1 MASFHEFRTF
11 NCIMLSFIQKSLE
24 LKILLALSIVIA
36 CLIGVYTYF
45 DIKSMRSDTI
55 RTSERTLGAFAAAI
69 KGSVNAAMTKGHH
82 EDVKYVLKEV
92 NTPLFIDRVM
102 IYNEE
107 GRPLEAVEKLHG
119 DSRLD
124 MTIPPEIL
132 RSVVNG
138 EVTDIRE
145 QGDDHFIIYYAPI
158 ANQPQCYRCHGNKAR
173 LNGILRIDF
182 SLHDLDDLVIT
193 RRNRVFLWSA
203 ILFLLLTAVLL
214 ALLRTV
220 VYRPVKELRDAM
232 VNVQEG
238 RDTLTL
244 STKGSDEL
252 ADLKKSFMSMLH
264 RINALHRM
272 NIETEKEL
280 AHNQETMRFRAELQ
294 AMFDAMP
301 DGVLL
306 IDAAMTIIQAN
317 PRVYALLPHLE
328 SAGGQIT
335 PDRLKE
341 CCPFQG
347 IVDVLQRGNVLEH
360 QCSIDLPNGD
370 TKHLH
375 SICAPIVDNG
385 KVVSVVEV
393 IRDITERVRTERELA
408 EKTAELVTVNRKLS
422 QLATTDSL
430 TQVFNR
436 HRFDEILNKEIKR
449 FGRRKYSA
457 LSLMMVDIDHFKKL
471 NDRYGHLVG
480 DTVLREIAKLLKEG
494 VRETDTVARF
504 GGEEFVIVLPD
515 TRLDGAA
522 HKAEIL
528 RKRTEATDFPGHDSA
543 IHVTI
548 SIGVAAYESGSP
560 QGLIHAADLA
570 LYQAKNSG
578 RNAVVVSRPEDA
590 IG

>member
-1 MASFHEFRTF
+1 
-11 NCIMLSFIQKSLE
+11 MLSFIQKSLE
-24 LKILLALSIVIA
+24 LKILLAFSVVIA
-36 CLIGVYTYF
+36 CLVGVSTYF
-45 DIKSMRSDTI
+45 DIRSMRTDTI

-82 EDVKYVLKEV
+82 EDVKYVLQEV
-92 NTPLFIDRVM
+92 NTPYFIDRVM

-107 GRPLEAVEKLHG
+107 GKPLETVEKQHG
-119 DSRLD
+119 NGRLD

-138 EVTDIRE
+138 DVTDIRE

-158 ANQPQCYRCHGNKAR
+158 ANQPQCFRCHGSKAR

-203 ILFLLLTAVLL
+203 VLFLLLTAVLL
-214 ALLRTV
+214 ALLRIV

-232 VNVQEG
+232 VIVQEG
-238 RDTLTL
+238 GDTLTL

-252 ADLKKSFMSMLH
+252 ADLKKSFLAMLH
-264 RINALHRM
+264 RINALHRT
-272 NIETEKEL
+272 NIEKEKEL
-280 AHNQETMRFRAELQ
+280 ARNQETMRFRAELQ

-306 IDAAMTIIQAN
+306 IDAAMTIVQAN
-317 PRVYALLPHLE
+317 PRVYALLPDLDP
-328 SAGGQIT
+328 AGGQIR
-335 PDRLKE
+335 PDCLKKE

-347 IVDVLQRGNVLEH
+347 VEDVLKRGNVLEH
-360 QCSIDLPNGD
+360 QCSINLSNGS

-385 KVVSVVEV
+385 RVVSVVEV
-393 IRDITERVRTERELA
+393 IRDITERVRTERELE
-408 EKTAELVTVNRKLS
+408 EKSAELVAVNKKLS
-422 QLATTDSL
+422 QLAITDSL
-430 TQVFNR
+430 TQIFNR
-436 HRFDEILNKEIKR
+436 RRFNEILNKEIKR
-449 FGRRKYSA
+449 FSRRKYSA
-457 LSLMMVDIDHFKKL
+457 LSLMMIDIDHFKKL
-471 NDRYGHLVG
+471 NDTYGHLAG
-480 DTVLREIAKLLKEG
+480 DTVLREIAKLLREG

-528 RKRTEATDFPGHDSA
+528 VKRTEATEFPGHDTA

-548 SIGVAAYESGSP
+548 SIGVAAYASGSP
-560 QGLIHAADLA
+560 QDLIHAADLA
-570 LYQAKNSG
+570 LYQAKRSG
-578 RNAVVVSRPEDA
+578 RNAVVVSRPEDV

>member
-1 MASFHEFRTF
+1 
-11 NCIMLSFIQKSLE
+11 MLSFIQKSLE
-24 LKILLALSIVIA
+24 LKILLAFSVVIA
-36 CLIGVYTYF
+36 CLVGVSTYF
-45 DIKSMRSDTI
+45 DIRSMRTDTI

-82 EDVKYVLKEV
+82 EDVKYVLQEV
-92 NTPLFIDRVM
+92 NTPYFIDRVM

-107 GRPLEAVEKLHG
+107 GRPVETVEKQHG
-119 DSRLD
+119 NGRLD
-124 MTIPPEIL
+124 MTIPPQIL

-138 EVTDIRE
+138 DVTDIRE

-158 ANQPQCYRCHGNKAR
+158 ANQPPCFRCHGSKAR

-182 SLHDLDDLVIT
+182 SLHDLDDLIIT

-203 ILFLLLTAVLL
+203 VLFLLLTAVLL

-232 VNVQEG
+232 VIVQEG
-238 RDTLTL
+238 GDTLTL

-252 ADLKKSFMSMLH
+252 ADLKKSFLAMLH
-264 RINALHRM
+264 RINALHRT
-272 NIETEKEL
+272 NIEKEKEL
-280 AHNQETMRFRAELQ
+280 ARNQETMRFRAELQ

-306 IDAAMTIIQAN
+306 IDAAMTIVQAN
-317 PRVYALLPHLE
+317 PRVYALLPDLDP
-328 SAGGQIT
+328 AGGQIS
-335 PDRLKE
+335 PDCLKKE

-347 IVDVLQRGNVLEH
+347 IEDVSKRGNVLEH
-360 QCSIDLPNGD
+360 QCSIILSDGS

-385 KVVSVVEV
+385 RVVSVVEV
-393 IRDITERVRTERELA
+393 IRDITERVRTERELE
-408 EKTAELVTVNRKLS
+408 EKSAELVAVNKKLS
-422 QLATTDSL
+422 QLAITDSL
-430 TQVFNR
+430 TQLFNR
-436 HRFDEILNKEIKR
+436 RRFNEILNKEIKR
-449 FGRRKYSA
+449 FSRRKYSA
-457 LSLMMVDIDHFKKL
+457 LSLMMIDIDHFKKL
-471 NDRYGHLVG
+471 NDTYGHLAG
-480 DTVLREIAKLLKEG
+480 DTVLREIAKLLREG

-528 RKRTEATDFPGHDSA
+528 VKRTEATEFPGHDTA

-548 SIGVAAYESGSP
+548 SIGVAAYASGSP
-560 QGLIHAADLA
+560 QDLIHAADLA
-570 LYQAKNSG
+570 LYQAKRSG
-578 RNAVVVSRPEDA
+578 RNAVVVSRPEDV